1 MVHYI
6 LAQLETVL
14 KSEAWVHPITTIMT
28 KGLFNAILAAVVSG
42 SVIATVLGVLLQ
54 RRTEE
59 IKSEYA
65 RTQAVFQSTRTWKEH
80 AVSELLG
87 PMYIQFDRTRRAFD
101 RWGELNLF
109 LEAKVIF
116 VGNITIRDLLL
127 TKAHLIPPDLREDAG
142 KLIEHYDRWLEEFEK
157 LRGSKDPDLATPF
170 TFAGPEGF
178 PFPSEAEERFKV
190 AFSNFWR
197 ELYGP

>member
-1 MVHYI
+1 
-6 LAQLETVL
+6 
-14 KSEAWVHPITTIMT
+14 MT
-28 KGLFNAILAAVVSG
+28 KDLFNAILGAIISG
-42 SVIATVLGVLLQ
+42 SVIATVLGILLQ

-65 RTQAVFQSTRTWKEH
+65 RTHEVFQSTRAWKER

-127 TKAHLIPPDLREDAG
+127 TRAHLIPPDLREDAG

-157 LRGSKDPDLATPF
+157 LRGTKDPDLATPF
-170 TFAGPEGF
+170 TFAGPAGF
-178 PFPSEAEERFKV
+178 PFPSDAEEKFKV
-190 AFSNFWR
+190 AFSKFWKG
-197 ELYGP
+197 LYEDEEHVRRP